1 VVFIAHEACGSSDSF
16 LAIIVGMAGSARL
29 LLSARSAA
37 GLTQRALARRA
48 RTSQS
53 VIARIESGATSP
65 SWKTLEHLLK
75 HAGFDLQANLTMRAR
90 GHSHMLDDVARILK
104 LTPEERLLEL
114 RNAARFFAAARR
126 LDNGRVRS

>member
-1 VVFIAHEACGSSDSF
+1 
-16 LAIIVGMAGSARL
+16 MTRSAQL
-29 LLSARSAA
+29 LLSARRAA

-65 SWKTLEHLLK
+65 SWKTLERLLK
-75 HAGFDLQANLTMRAR
+75 RAGFELNASLKKR
-90 GHSHMLDDVARILK
+90 GRSQTHMLDDVGRILR

-126 LDNGRVRS
+126 LDSGRI

>member
-1 VVFIAHEACGSSDSF
+1 
-16 LAIIVGMAGSARL
+16 MTGSARL
-29 LLSARSAA
+29 LLSARAAA

-65 SWKTLEHLLK
+65 SWRTLEHLLK
-75 HAGFDLQANLTMRAR
+75 HAGFELQVSFRKRPLR
-90 GHSHMLDDVARILK
+90 HSHMLEDVARILR

-114 RNAARFFAAARR
+114 RNAARFFAAARP
-126 LDNGRVRS
+126 LNNGRI